1 MIQSL
6 LYMKKRSLFR
16 IFSTK
21 TAPVISVFVS
31 CCLLCIFIFQIWLFS
46 QTERESAERRHFIV
60 HSFVSLAD
68 NNIDRAVKLGQMLA
82 LDPDVSAFIHQGEI
96 APGSS
101 EIQTMIDIL
110 WKLPASRNVNPII
123 ADIFIYSRTSGYL
136 MNSSN
141 LFFDIERMYPIFRIE
156 GMSALQFRSFY
167 LTQKTSGFLPSVT
180 AVIDNRSERVV
191 PYIQISPLSYQSA
204 NRGKI
209 MLLLKAD
216 ILEKNI
222 KSIFKDRD
230 GWFLISD
237 DRNGIISSSIPVT
250 AEGYEAVL
258 SLHDGYHDNVRI
270 GGKRYSVSAVTGTA
284 TGLRYLCAVTKNGLL
299 PDEIPSAFIITF
311 FLLILLSS
319 SLLLGFFHLLKS
331 RRHWNRLK
339 DLLGNPAG
347 GISDE
352 LVAETVSAIL
362 RDERR
367 NEGKSE
373 NALPFRYE
381 IVFRRYIH
389 SIRQPDGEL
398 EALLNVI
405 HGPPWKNGDK
415 WKLLKIIIRGEAPS
429 DPDTLDFLRIVTERE
444 LEESFGGRSHII
456 MDHIMGTWVLTW
468 DKCTALLERNIR
480 LFREKLGRMLPF
492 DFAVVSS
499 GVKSDL
505 DGLRKAV
512 DECSLTSLLPDCY
525 ATGDVYI
532 DYDEAA
538 KRSGKPVFT
547 PDMEKAL
554 LAAAASNDTEETER
568 IIDLIRNENCTKES
582 LSPENTKKLL
592 SRLHLCAVRF
602 SIKRGDGRIPAAF
615 TSFDDARHFFLS
627 EAGEKRQSK
636 TEAEKETVDAITEYI
651 ERNYPDPSL
660 NLSRAAEDLGMK
672 ENFLYHFMLTRIGRT
687 FADYLEEYRLEK
699 AVTALMSG
707 DGKAINAVALECGY
721 TNPQTF
727 RRAFKRR
734 YGRLP
739 SVFRTK

>member
-1 MIQSL
+1 MIQSP
-6 LYMKKRSLFR
+6 YMRKRIQGTRSS
-16 IFSTK
+16 I
-21 TAPVISVFVS
+21 VIPAFAAL
-31 CCLLCIFIFQIWLFS
+31 CLLFLCVSQIWLFRES
-46 QTERESAERRHFIV
+46 ERERAQRSHFL
-60 HSFVSLAD
+60 VSSLVTIAD

-82 LDPDVSAFIHQGEI
+82 LDPEVSKFIHQKGLD
-96 APGSS
+96 PGSS
-101 EIQTMIDIL
+101 DIQTMIDIL
-110 WKLPASRNVNPII
+110 WKLPAGKNVNPII
-123 ADIFIYSRTSGYL
+123 ADILIYSKTSDYL
-136 MNSSN
+136 MNSTN

-156 GMSALQFRSFY
+156 GLSALQFRSFY
-167 LTQKTSGFLPSVT
+167 LSSRSSGFFP
-180 AVIDNRSERVV
+180 AVEALIDNRSVRVV

-216 ILEKNI
+216 YLEKSI
-222 KSIFKDRD
+222 KSIFNGRD

-237 DRNGIISSSIPVT
+237 DKNGIISSSVPET
-250 AEGYEAVL
+250 TEEHMAAL
-258 SLHDGYHDNVRI
+258 SLHDGYHDNIGI
-270 GGKRYSVSAVTGTA
+270 GGKRYSISVITGPA
-284 TGLRYLCAVTKNGLL
+284 TGLRYICAVTENGLL
-299 PDEIPSAFIITF
+299 PDEIPSVFIMTF

-319 SLLLGFFHLLKS
+319 SLLFGFFHLLKS

-339 DLLGNPAG
+339 DLLGNTAG
-347 GISDE
+347 GFSDR

-367 NEGKSE
+367 NEGTGEKT
-373 NALPFRYE
+373 LPFRYD

-389 SIRQPDGEL
+389 STGQTDGEL
-398 EALLNVI
+398 EALLDVI

-415 WKLLKIIIRGEAPS
+415 WKLLKIIIRGEAQS

-444 LEESFGGRSHII
+444 LGESFGGRGHTI

-468 DKCTALLERNIR
+468 SASAASLERSIR
-480 LFREKLGRMLPF
+480 IFREKLGKMLPF
-492 DFAVVSS
+492 DVFVVTS

-512 DECSLTSLLPDCY
+512 NECSLTSLLLDCS
-525 ATGDVYI
+525 AAGDVCI

-592 SRLHLCAVRF
+592 SRLHLAAVRYT
-602 SIKRGDGRIPAAF
+602 IKRGADRIPSAF
-615 TSFDDARHFFLS
+615 TSFNDVRLFFLTQ
-627 EAGEKRQSK
+627 AGEKIQSK
-636 TEAEKETVDAITEYI
+636 TEIEKQTVDAITDYI

-660 NLSRAAEDLGMK
+660 NLSRAAGDLGMK